1 MQNEHQL
8 ESNLTSVSI
17 IDSDRDYCVESRIW
31 ADTQLGLFD
40 RQGHY
45 ICKLPSF
52 QSFSFRELIGHD
64 LFEIVKQENNDDTSL
79 FTVGAHPILF
89 PMPIHTF
96 RLSHY

>member
-17 IDSDRDYCVESRIW
+17 IDSGRGYCVESRIW
-31 ADTQLGLFD
+31 GDTQLGLFD

-52 QSFSFRELIGHD
+52 QSFSFREPIGHD
-64 LFEIVKQENNDDTSL
+64 LFEIVKQENNDDTYGW
-79 FTVGAHPILF
+79 GAL
-89 PMPIHTF
+89 PIHTF